1 MKKSQRYIASGIL
14 AALMLVSCFGL
25 SKVLSSPEFHAGSIQ
40 ALDKRKLTVMELTA
54 ATAVSSVAVAAI
66 PGDATTPIADQ
77 IAELSGYLLI
87 VTGIIMLEKFL
98 LIWTGYFAFK
108 FLIPAACVLG
118 IVYQFV
124 PRTAL
129 KQLAIRLGAF
139 GLVICFIIPASLRVG
154 DLFEEAFQFHQTVS
168 NAEQA
173 TEDLQEEAEGAS
185 EKQTGG
191 ISGWF
196 SQIGDQIT
204 SGATKAAEKA
214 KEALN
219 RFIDAIAVLV
229 ISNCV
234 IPVLVLFLFLWLTKF
249 IAGLPFEYKEE
260 KKAPCRNRR
269 FE

>member
-1 MKKSQRYIASGIL
+1 MKTSQRYIASAVL
-14 AALMLVSCFGL
+14 AALMLVSIFGL
-25 SKVLSSPEFHAGSIQ
+25 SKALSSPEFHAESIQ
-40 ALDKRKLTVMELTA
+40 ALDKRKVTVMELTA
-54 ATAVSSVAVAAI
+54 ATAVSSIAVAAI

-87 VTGIIMLEKFL
+87 VTGVIMLEKFL
-98 LIWTGYFAFK
+98 LTLTGYLAFT
-108 FLIPAACVLG
+108 FLIPIACILG
-118 IVYQFV
+118 IIYQFV

-154 DLFEEAFQFHQTVS
+154 DLFEETFQLHQTVS
-168 NAEQA
+168 SAEQA
-173 TEDLQEEAEGAS
+173 TEDIQDASDESS
-185 EKQTGG
+185 EKRSGG

-196 SQIGDQIT
+196 SQIGEQIT
-204 SGATKAAEKA
+204 SGITEATEKA

-219 RFIDAIAVLV
+219 HFIDAVAVLV

-249 IAGLPFEYKEE
+249 VAALPFEYKEE
-260 KKAPCRNRR
+260 KEAP
-269 FE
+269 FKGKISK